1 MKKIRKYLVIII
13 FCCIF
18 PILSACASPESMLE
32 FLAGKERSVSEEGIY
47 IDAFESFFHAKP
59 SLQIYE
65 HTPAGL
71 LNGSESTSYEVV
83 IGDELANNPIFNV
96 GEASWTPESTIDLP
110 DPYAH
115 DGVAFENARKFV
127 FDDVIS
133 HPLWSIGAEVFN
145 NEWIQTNLV
154 KEPYKIIALDNK
166 TIRKKDLNLW
176 PFVTLDLDSFDNTA
190 YQNVSRIHELV
201 TLELDKESGYLT
213 YKIDEN
219 DREELVN
226 LFRNLFSEGYVG
238 KQDEENSIFNQIGF
252 VIDTDFTTEEL
263 ENGANNTDVVGR
275 FVNLDALPEG
285 MVLYLYDSHFN
296 LITYGLDDTE
306 Q

>member
-1 MKKIRKYLVIII
+1 MKRVRKYLIMII
-13 FCCIF
+13 FCCML
-18 PILSACASPESMLE
+18 PSLSACASSESMLE

-59 SLQIYE
+59 SLQIHE

-83 IGDELANNPIFNV
+83 IGEELANNPIFDV

-115 DGVAFENARKFV
+115 DGVAFENDRKFV

-145 NEWIQTNLV
+145 NEWIQNNLV

-166 TIRKKDLNLW
+166 TIRKEDLNLW

-190 YQNVSRIHELV
+190 YRYVCRIHELV
-201 TLELDKESGYLT
+201 TLGLDKEVGYLL
-213 YKIDEN
+213 YKIDEK

-226 LFRNLFSEGYVG
+226 LFRKLFSEGYVG
-238 KQDEENSIFNQIGF
+238 KQDEENSVFNQIGF
-252 VIDTDFTTEEL
+252 VIDTNFTSEEL
-263 ENGANNTDVVGR
+263 ENGANNADVVGR

-296 LITYGLDDTE
+296 LITYGLEDSE
-306 Q
+306 P